1 MLKPNRR
8 QEFGIDQR
16 GSVNTDVR
24 HARLKN
30 RLLVNR
36 NSMSVRSSLSRGR
49 SEFSFHPSINLSSK
63 WKLKYD
69 DHYDHDK
76 MCLRM
81 HKEMEKIQVKK
92 RLASQ
97 RLKLE
102 EMVECTFTPKLVT
115 KASKT
120 SLNEPMNVDQLS
132 LRLYAYAD
140 KFKTKRKHMKS
151 MLEIERGGEIRFTPH
166 LETSKMNKQ
175 LEVVKER
182 KDVYEN
188 LYEDS
193 KRRTDTKSKLKKSFG
208 SGIPP
213 VLDNDDLFLTVSKPP
228 SYKKT
233 KNRSVYKSLGA
244 KLKKRKAV
252 KFLNA
257 DSDSNNTK
265 SYSSSIYLSSRKHTI
280 A

>member
-1 MLKPNRR
+1 
-8 QEFGIDQR
+8 
-16 GSVNTDVR
+16 
-24 HARLKN
+24 
-30 RLLVNR
+30 
-36 NSMSVRSSLSRGR
+36 
-49 SEFSFHPSINLSSK
+49 
-63 WKLKYD
+63 
-69 DHYDHDK
+69 
-76 MCLRM
+76 M

-115 KASKT
+115 KASKIA
-120 SLNEPMNVDQLS
+120 SNEPMNVDQLS

-140 KFKTKRKHMKS
+140 KFKVKRKHMKS

-166 LETSKMNKQ
+166 LETSKMNNQ

-193 KRRTDTKSKLKKSFG
+193 QRRISTKSRLKE
-208 SGIPP
+208 
-213 VLDNDDLFLTVSKPP
+213 VLSAGNSPGLDSNDLYLTVSKPP

-233 KNRSVYKSLGA
+233 KNKSVYKSLA
-244 KLKKRKAV
+244 EKLGKRKAV
-252 KFLNA
+252 KFLNI
-257 DSDSNNTK
+257 DSDLNTK
-265 SYSSSIYLSSRKHTI
+265 SFSSSIYSSSRKQTN

>member
-1 MLKPNRR
+1 
-8 QEFGIDQR
+8 
-16 GSVNTDVR
+16 
-24 HARLKN
+24 
-30 RLLVNR
+30 
-36 NSMSVRSSLSRGR
+36 
-49 SEFSFHPSINLSSK
+49 
-63 WKLKYD
+63 
-69 DHYDHDK
+69 
-76 MCLRM
+76 M

-115 KASKT
+115 KASKIA
-120 SLNEPMNVDQLS
+120 SNEPMNVDQLS

-140 KFKTKRKHMKS
+140 KFKTKRKHMRS

-166 LETSKMNKQ
+166 LETSKMNNQ